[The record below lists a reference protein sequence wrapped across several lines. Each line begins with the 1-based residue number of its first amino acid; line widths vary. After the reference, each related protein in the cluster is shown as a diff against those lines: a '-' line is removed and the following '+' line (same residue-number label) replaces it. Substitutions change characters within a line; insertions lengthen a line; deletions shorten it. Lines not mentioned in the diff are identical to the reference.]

1 VIFSNNYLAGK
12 RILVTGASS
21 GIGRQVAILLSA
33 CGARI
38 CLSGRDNERLQL
50 VLNAL
55 HGEGHSV
62 LCLDLNGS
70 DAVTDAIRHDAE
82 TSGAFWGVFHGA
94 GISMVRPA
102 KLCKEKQFDEVFSSS
117 IQSGIAIA
125 RAMSLRGVIEDG
137 GSVILMSSVAS
148 LRGQAGMALYSA
160 AKSAIDGMTRSLA
173 VEFAPRRTRVNS
185 LCAGAVQT
193 PMHEKLVNSLSQESV
208 NDYENK
214 HLLGFGTP
222 DDIANTVAFLMGEGG
237 RWITGTSVVVDGGY
251 TVR

>member
-1 VIFSNNYLAGK
+1 
-12 RILVTGASS
+12 
-21 GIGRQVAILLSA
+21 
-33 CGARI
+33 
-38 CLSGRDNERLQL
+38 
-50 VLNAL
+50 
-55 HGEGHSV
+55 
-62 LCLDLNGS
+62 
-70 DAVTDAIRHDAE
+70 
-82 TSGAFWGVFHGA
+82 
-94 GISMVRPA
+94 MVRPA

-117 IQSGIAIA
+117 VQSGIAIA

-173 VEFAPRRTRVNS
+173 VEFAPRRIRVNS

>member
-1 VIFSNNYLAGK
+1 MIFSNNYLAGK

-38 CLSGRDNERLQL
+38 CLSGRDNERLQP

-55 HGEGHSV
+55 HGEGHYV

-117 IQSGIAIA
+117 VQSGIAIA

-173 VEFAPRRTRVNS
+173 VEFAPRRIRVNS